1 MVIPMRRGMNCRAW
15 RQSQR
20 SIGARSIL
28 ICQIR
33 AKIVRIINARIMR
46 KPRLVCSPAL
56 KLIGVLAVAI
66 GLQSALGLALGGVL
80 IGWVLLRHRPRFMK
94 LLRRLRLLI
103 LVLFGVTLLMT
114 PGAALF
120 PEWGLYPTAEGVH
133 LAVTQLIHLLG
144 MLAVV
149 TLLLD
154 STDQRALAAGTLAL
168 LQPLAGSTQWPER
181 AVARL
186 LLVFEYLESAP
197 PPRNLQEVL
206 ALAGMEKTVAGA
218 FAEALDMPEMI
229 ELPDAALTRQDVV
242 LGTGLLTLSVL
253 ALSVGRVG

>member
-1 MVIPMRRGMNCRAW
+1 MTPSR
-15 RQSQR
+15 
-20 SIGARSIL
+20 L
-28 ICQIR
+28 IW
-33 AKIVRIINARIMR
+33 
-46 KPRLVCSPAL
+46 SPAL
-56 KLIGVLAVAI
+56 KLIGLLAVAI
-66 GLQSALGLALGGVL
+66 GLQSSLGIVFGMGL
-80 IGWVLLRHRPRFMK
+80 IGWALFRHRSRFMK

-133 LAVTQLIHLLG
+133 LALTQLIRLLG
-144 MLAVV
+144 MLAAV
-149 TLLLD
+149 TLLLEG
-154 STDQRALAAGTLAL
+154 TDRRALAAGCLAL
-168 LQPLAGSTQWPER
+168 LQPLARKARWPER

-206 ALAGMEKTVAGA
+206 ALAGMETTAA
-218 FAEALDMPEMI
+218 DTFAETLDMPETI

-242 LGTGLLTLSVL
+242 LGTGLLALSLL
-253 ALSVGRVG
+253 ALTWGYVG

>member
-1 MVIPMRRGMNCRAW
+1 MLHRPPIW
-15 RQSQR
+15 
-20 SIGARSIL
+20 
-28 ICQIR
+28 
-33 AKIVRIINARIMR
+33 
-46 KPRLVCSPAL
+46 SPAL

-66 GLQSALGLALGGVL
+66 GLQSDLGVWLGGGL
-80 IGWVLLRHRPRFMK
+80 IAWALLRHRSRFFK

-133 LAVTQLIHLLG
+133 LAVTQLLRLLG

-149 TLLLD
+149 TLLLEGSD
-154 STDQRALAAGTLAL
+154 RRALAAGCLAL
-168 LQPLAGSTQWPER
+168 LQPLAGKAHWPER

-186 LLVFEYLESAP
+186 LLVFDYLESAP

-206 ALAGMEKTVAGA
+206 ALAGMETGSPVV
-218 FAEALDMPEMI
+218 FAAQLDMPETI
-229 ELPDAALTRQDVV
+229 ELPDAALTPQDVV
-242 LGTGLLTLSVL
+242 IGLGLLTLSLL
-253 ALSVGRVG
+253 ALTLEQAA